1 MQFNLAQIHPRLTL
15 PNLLTGFRFFA
26 APILLW
32 LAWFGYG
39 NAFLSLLA
47 VAFLTDALDGVT
59 ARLTQQ
65 VTDFGAKLDSW
76 ADLLTYLAIGF
87 GTWWLWRDIVHRED
101 IYVYMIIA
109 CFLVPAIVSHI
120 KFGSHTFY
128 HTWLSKLAAASI
140 ALSIYPLFLVDTAWP
155 FRLAVFIYVV
165 SAIEHIAITI
175 MLSKPHANIGSI
187 IELRTKWKE

>member
-1 MQFNLAQIHPRLTL
+1 MQFYLAQIHPRLTL